1 MKKIAITL
9 MMAAVSMV
17 SFAQSNAITEY
28 FSDFES
34 QEDFTKVNVT
44 GKMFEM
50 TLELEGADADEQAL
64 LDALSNI
71 EGLTLI
77 GTESTENAVALFE
90 DAISRPGNDFE
101 VLMTVD
107 DKDGNAV
114 FYVRED
120 NGVIAELLVIARGEN
135 EFGVATIWGEID
147 LRQVRKL
154 TDAFSV
160 AGMDRFDEEKAVAAR
175 EISVYPNP
183 ISQGS
188 AINVTVPESVKG
200 GMLEILD
207 LNGRTVKTANINST
221 QESVSTAGLNA
232 GTYVVVLKQDNAKLY
247 SERIVITK

>member
-147 LRQVRKL
+147 LRQVR
-154 TDAFSV
+154 
-160 AGMDRFDEEKAVAAR
+160 
-175 EISVYPNP
+175 
-183 ISQGS
+183 
-188 AINVTVPESVKG
+188 
-200 GMLEILD
+200 
-207 LNGRTVKTANINST
+207 
-221 QESVSTAGLNA
+221 
-232 GTYVVVLKQDNAKLY
+232 
-247 SERIVITK
+247 